1 MNDDSTRDDPR
12 PRRAR
17 AGDPLAETRMG
28 GERVYRG
35 ALLDVR
41 RDRAR
46 MPDGSEAVREYIV
59 HPGAVLVVPRLP
71 DGRLVVERQFR
82 YPHDRSFLEFPAGK
96 LDPGEDALA
105 TGVRELIEEV
115 GYTARIW
122 IHLGVVHP
130 VISYSTETIEIYAA
144 HDLAHVGAKLDEGEF
159 LEVHRLSLADLDVAV
174 DQGRL
179 TDAKSMSALLLY
191 QRWTNAAT
199 RSIRLRIG
207 GRVQGVGYRDFA
219 CREAAACGI
228 TGWVRNR
235 ADGSVEAHVQ
245 GARERCDA
253 FVERCRRGPPASDVE
268 RIVVTR
274 AAFDETLSDFLL
286 RTTEK

>member
-1 MNDDSTRDDPR
+1 VSDDPR
-12 PRRAR
+12 PRGDRA
-17 AGDPLAETRMG
+17 ADSLAEARIG
-28 GERVYRG
+28 GEQVYRG

-59 HPGAVLVVPRLP
+59 HPGAVLVVPRLD

-115 GYTARIW
+115 GYAAQVW

-130 VISYSTETIEIYAA
+130 VISYSTETIGIYAA
-144 HDLAHVGAKLDEGEF
+144 HGLAHVGAKLDEGEF
-159 LEVHRLSLADLDVAV
+159 LEVHRMSLAELGTAV
-174 DQGRL
+174 DDGRL
-179 TDAKSMSALLLY
+179 TDAKSVSALLMY
-191 QRWTNAAT
+191 ERWTSAAT
-199 RSIRLRIG
+199 RTIRVEFS

-219 CREAAACGI
+219 CREAAAGGV

-235 ADGSVEAHVQ
+235 RDGSVEAHVQ
-245 GARERCDA
+245 GRRERCDA
-253 FVERCRRGPPASDVE
+253 FVERCRRGPPASDVD

-274 AAFDETLSDFLL
+274 AASDATLSGFLV
-286 RTTEK
+286 RPTQR